1 MFHQKYQEAIAM
13 QVMRKFA
20 VVLCGMLVFALPGA
34 VCAQAYP
41 TKAVH
46 AIISFPPGSS
56 TDIVGRIVAQKL
68 SEYWGQPVLA
78 ENRGGA
84 GGSIGTAIVAKAAP
98 DGYTLLIDSS
108 AHAVTPAIYAKLPY
122 DTLKDFVDIA
132 PLAGQPNVLVVP
144 PGSKAKS
151 VADLIADAKANPGK
165 INFASAGI
173 GSGTHLNLEKFKL
186 MTGVDVTHIPYKGTQ
201 EVITDL
207 LGGRVDYYFAPISAG
222 LSNIRDGKLRAIAVS
237 SARRSSSLPEV
248 PTVAESGVPGFEF
261 TLWFGVW
268 GPAGMPA
275 EVVDK
280 ISRDVNR
287 ALADP
292 GVRERLAKLG
302 NDTMS
307 MTPAEFGQFVRKEVD
322 DYARVIKAAGIKP
335 Q

>member
-1 MFHQKYQEAIAM
+1 M
-13 QVMRKFA
+13 QVTRRFTTLVCA
-20 VVLCGMLVFALPGA
+20 ALMLALPGA
-34 VCAQAYP
+34 ACAQAYP
-41 TKAVH
+41 ARPVH
-46 AIISFPPGSS
+46 VIISFPPGSS
-56 TDIVGRIVAQKL
+56 TDIVGRVVVQKL
-68 SEYWGQPVLA
+68 SELWGQPVLP

-84 GGSIGTAIVAKAAP
+84 GGTIGAGIVAKAAP

-108 AHAVTPAIYAKLPY
+108 AHSVSPAIYAKLPF

-132 PLAGQPNVLVVP
+132 PLAGQPNVLVAL
-144 PGSKAKS
+144 PGSPTKS
-151 VADLIADAKANPGK
+151 VAALVAEAKANPGK

-186 MTGVDVTHIPYKGTQ
+186 VTGADVMHIPYKGTQ

-207 LGGRVDYYFAPISAG
+207 LGGRVEYYFAPISAA

-261 TLWFGVW
+261 TLWFGLW

-275 EVVDK
+275 DVVDK
-280 ISRDVNR
+280 ISKDVNR

-292 GVRERLAKLG
+292 GVRDRLAKLG
-302 NDTMS
+302 NDTMR
-307 MTPAEFGQFVRKEVD
+307 MTPAEFSQFVRREIE
-322 DYARVIKAAGIKP
+322 DYARVTKAAGIMP

>member
-1 MFHQKYQEAIAM
+1 
-13 QVMRKFA
+13 MRVNRLFA
-20 VVLCGMLVFALPGA
+20 ALALGASMLVFPGA
-34 VCAQAYP
+34 AMAQGYP
-41 TKAVH
+41 SKPVH
-46 AIISFPPGSS
+46 VIISFPPGSS
-56 TDIVGRIVAQKL
+56 TDIVGRVVAQKL

-84 GGSIGTAIVAKAAP
+84 GGSIGTAMVAKAAP

-132 PLAGQPNVLVVP
+132 PLAGQPNVLVALPASPV
-144 PGSKAKS
+144 KS
-151 VADLIADAKANPGK
+151 VADLIAQAKAKPGQ

-186 MTGVDVTHIPYKGTQ
+186 ATGTDVMHIPYKGTQ

-207 LGGRVDYYFAPISAG
+207 LGGRVEYYFAPISAA

-237 SARRSSSLPEV
+237 SASRSSSLPDV

-275 EVVDK
+275 DVIDK
-280 ISRDVNR
+280 ISKDVKR

-307 MTPAEFGQFVRKEVD
+307 MSPAEFSQFVRREVE
-322 DYARVIKAAGIKP
+322 DYARVVKAAGIKP

>member
-1 MFHQKYQEAIAM
+1 M
-13 QVMRKFA
+13 QATRRLAA
-20 VVLCGMLVFALPGA
+20 VALSALTFALPGA

-41 TKAVH
+41 AKAVH
-46 AIISFPPGSS
+46 VIISFPPGSS
-56 TDIVGRIVAQKL
+56 TDIVGRVVAQKL

-84 GGSIGTAIVAKAAP
+84 GGTIAAAAVSKAAP

-108 AHAVTPAIYAKLPY
+108 AHAVSPAIYAKLPF
-122 DTLKDFVDIA
+122 DTLKDFTDIA
-132 PLAGQPNVLVVP
+132 SLAGQPNVLVALP
-144 PGSKAKS
+144 ASKTKS
-151 VADLIADAKANPGK
+151 VADLVAEAKVNPGK
-165 INFASAGI
+165 INFASAGV

-186 MTGVDVTHIPYKGTQ
+186 VTGADVTHIPYKGTQ

-207 LGGRVDYYFAPISAG
+207 LGGRVDYYFAPISAA

-237 SARRSSSLPEV
+237 SAKRSSSLPDV
-248 PTVAESGVPGFEF
+248 PTMAESGVPGFEF

-275 EVVDK
+275 EVVDR
-280 ISRDVNR
+280 ISKDVNR

-302 NDTMS
+302 NDPMS
-307 MTPAEFGQFVRKEVD
+307 MTPAEFNQFVRREID
-322 DYARVIKAAGIKP
+322 DYARIIKAAGIKP

>member
-1 MFHQKYQEAIAM
+1 M
-13 QVMRKFA
+13 QVMSRFA
-20 VVLCGMLVFALPGA
+20 RVACSALMLALPGA
-34 VCAQAYP
+34 AWAQAYP
-41 TKAVH
+41 AKPVH
-46 AIISFPPGSS
+46 VIISFPPGSS
-56 TDIVGRIVAQKL
+56 TDIVGRVVAQKL
-68 SEYWGQPVLA
+68 SEFWGQPVLA

-84 GGSIGTAIVAKAAP
+84 GGSIGTAAVAKAAP

-122 DTLKDFVDIA
+122 DTLKDFIDIA
-132 PLAGQPNVLVVP
+132 PLAGQPNVLVAG
-144 PGSKAKS
+144 PGSPTKS
-151 VADLIADAKANPGK
+151 VADLIAEAKANPGK

-186 MTGVDVTHIPYKGTQ
+186 VTGADVTHIPYKGTQ

-207 LGGRVDYYFAPISAG
+207 LGGRVDYYFAPISAA

-275 EVVDK
+275 DVVDR
-280 ISRDVNR
+280 ISKDVNR
-287 ALADP
+287 SLADP

-307 MTPAEFGQFVRKEVD
+307 MTPPEFSQFVRREIE
-322 DYARVIKAAGIKP
+322 DYARIIKAAGIKP

>member
-1 MFHQKYQEAIAM
+1 M
-13 QVMRKFA
+13 QLLRKFA
-20 VVLCGMLVFALPGA
+20 AAALSALVLGVPGFAI
-34 VCAQAYP
+34 AQTYP
-41 TKAVH
+41 SKPVH
-46 AIISFPPGSS
+46 VIISFPPGSS
-56 TDIVGRIVAQKL
+56 TDIVGRVIVQKL

-84 GGSIGTAIVAKAAP
+84 GGTIAAAVVAKAAP

-108 AHAVTPAIYAKLPY
+108 AHAVSPAIYAKLPF
-122 DTLKDFVDIA
+122 DTQKDFVDIA
-132 PLAGQPNVLVVP
+132 ALAGQPNVLVAL
-144 PGSKAKS
+144 PGSPTKS
-151 VADLIADAKANPGK
+151 VADLVAEAKTKPGK

-186 MTGVDVTHIPYKGTQ
+186 VTGTDVTHIPYKGTQ
-201 EVITDL
+201 EVMTDL
-207 LGGRVDYYFAPISAG
+207 LGGRVEYYFAPISAA

-237 SARRSSSLPEV
+237 SSARSISLPEV

-268 GPAGMPA
+268 GPAGLPA
-275 EVVDK
+275 DIVDK
-280 ISRDVNR
+280 ISKDVNR

-292 GVRERLAKLG
+292 GVRDRLTKLG
-302 NDTMS
+302 NDPMV
-307 MTPAEFGQFVRKEVD
+307 MTPPEFSQFVRREID

>member
-1 MFHQKYQEAIAM
+1 MQAM
-13 QVMRKFA
+13 RRFA
-20 VVLCGMLVFALPGA
+20 GVLCSMLMIALPGA

-41 TKAVH
+41 ARAVQV
-46 AIISFPPGSS
+46 IISFPPGSS

-84 GGSIGTAIVAKAAP
+84 GGTIGAGVVARAVP

-108 AHAVTPAIYAKLPY
+108 AHAVSPAIYSKLPF
-122 DTLKDFVDIA
+122 DTLKDFVEIA
-132 PLAGQPNVLVVP
+132 PFAGQPNVLVALP
-144 PGSKAKS
+144 SSKTNT
-151 VADLIADAKANPGK
+151 VADLIVEAKANPGK

-186 MTGVDVTHIPYKGTQ
+186 VTGVDVTHIPYKGTQ

-207 LGGRVDYYFAPISAG
+207 LGGRVEYYFAPISAG

-237 SARRSSSLPEV
+237 SAKRSSSLPEV
-248 PTVAESGVPGFEF
+248 PTMAESGVPGFEF
-261 TLWFGVW
+261 TLWFGLW
-268 GPAGMPA
+268 GPAGTPA
-275 EVVDK
+275 DIVDK
-280 ISRDVNR
+280 ISKDVNR

-292 GVRERLAKLG
+292 GVRDRLAKLG
-302 NDTMS
+302 NDPMS
-307 MTPAEFGQFVRKEVD
+307 MTPAEFSQFVRKEVE

>member
-1 MFHQKYQEAIAM
+1 M
-13 QVMRKFA
+13 QVRNIFA
-20 VVLCGMLVFALPGA
+20 TVVCSALMLALPGA

-41 TKAVH
+41 AKAVH
-46 AIISFPPGSS
+46 VIISFPPGSS
-56 TDIVGRIVAQKL
+56 TDIVGRVVTQKL

-84 GGSIGTAIVAKAAP
+84 GGSIGTAAVAKAAP

-132 PLAGQPNVLVVP
+132 PLAGQPNVLVVL
-144 PGSKAKS
+144 PGSPAKS
-151 VADLIADAKANPGK
+151 VANLIAEAKANPGK

-186 MTGVDVTHIPYKGTQ
+186 VTGIDVTHIPYKGTQ

-207 LGGRVDYYFAPISAG
+207 LGGRVDYYFAPISAA
-222 LSNIRDGKLRAIAVS
+222 LSNIRDGKLRPIAVS
-237 SARRSSSLPEV
+237 GARRSGSLPDV

-275 EVVDK
+275 DVVDK
-280 ISRDVNR
+280 ISKDVNR

-307 MTPAEFGQFVRKEVD
+307 MTQVEFSQFVRREVD